1 MLAKSNW
8 FQKRKYGGWGLSPK
22 TWQGWLY
29 ILAFISV
36 LIVFNA
42 LPFWSNQARI
52 IFLIVWM
59 VVLGFDVIKIMITLK
74 KDELEIRNEA
84 IAERNA
90 SWIMVFVLTAGILY
104 EIISS
109 GLNENFRVNI
119 FLIIA
124 LVLGLVTKTLTYLFL
139 EKK

>member
-22 TWQGWLY
+22 TWQGWVY
-29 ILAFISV
+29 ISAFISV
-36 LIVFNA
+36 LILFNS
-42 LPFWSNQARI
+42 LTFWSNQARI

-59 VVLGFDVIKIMITLK
+59 AVLGFDVIKIMITLK
-74 KDELEIRNEA
+74 KDELETRNEA

-104 EIISS
+104 EIILS
-109 GLNENFRVNI
+109 GLNEDFRVNI
-119 FLIIA
+119 FLIMA